1 MSYRQM
7 IAPLRSDGS
16 DFHRAPNHLGKL
28 VTGLRC
34 GLCGWLTQGVAM
46 HAHRRREDGKGWEVI
61 DSNGFMIFDPAP
73 LISEEQAIALIK
85 SVNVELKVPC
95 QNCARYGGRVVSYKV
110 AGGRVSQWECPH
122 CLVHLGGKSHAASE
136 ST

>member
-34 GLCGWLTQGVAM
+34 SLCGWLTHGVVM
-46 HAHRRREDGKGWEVI
+46 NGHRRREDGKGWESI
-61 DSNGFMIFDPAP
+61 DSHGLIIFDPAP
-73 LISEEQAIALIK
+73 LISEEQAIDLIK
-85 SVNVELKVPC
+85 QVKGQSTL
-95 QNCARYGGRVVSYKV
+95 
-110 AGGRVSQWECPH
+110 RVSELRQM
-122 CLVHLGGKSHAASE
+122 GRASGLLSGRRRSRQPVGMSSLPGSRE
-136 ST
+136 GLA